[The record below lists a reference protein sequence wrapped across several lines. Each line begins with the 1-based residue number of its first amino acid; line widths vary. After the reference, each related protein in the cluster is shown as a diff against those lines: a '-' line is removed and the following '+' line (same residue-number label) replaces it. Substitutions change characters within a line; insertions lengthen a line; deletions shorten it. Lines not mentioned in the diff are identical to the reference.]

1 MVAYTISRPEFV
13 LRKFVS
19 ITFILTMYFSGGLIP
34 TFLLMRDLHLIGTFA
49 IYIIPGLIGVF
60 NLIVIRSFIEGLP
73 EGIIESARIDGA
85 GEFMTFIRIVLP
97 LTVPV
102 LATVALFAG
111 VYQWNSWF
119 DVFLYNSSKKHLST
133 LQYELMR
140 ILQNT
145 NSQSSSRQVDFFAQA
160 ANRGQTVTPKAIRA
174 TMTIVASVPIIL
186 VYPFLQKYFVHGMT
200 VGGVKE

>member
-1 MVAYTISRPEFV
+1 
-13 LRKFVS
+13 
-19 ITFILTMYFSGGLIP
+19 
-34 TFLLMRDLHLIGTFA
+34 
-49 IYIIPGLIGVF
+49 
-60 NLIVIRSFIEGLP
+60 
-73 EGIIESARIDGA
+73 
-85 GEFMTFIRIVLP
+85 MTFIRIVLP